1 MDIGFNK
8 LLYSYLTIIPIPRG
22 CHQLPE
28 RSLFYQGNQYPICA
42 RCAGIALGQLF
53 GILSYLLIFI
63 FSFSDLT
70 IKPMLFSTAI
80 LSVPMGI
87 DWGIQYFFNIIS
99 TNRRR
104 FLSGFICG
112 FGFGGLYL
120 SFIVLILT
128 FLTT

>member
-42 RCAGIALGQLF
+42 RCTGVALGQLF
-53 GILSYLLIFI
+53 GIISYLLIFL
-63 FSFSDLT
+63 FSVSDLN
-70 IKPMLFSTAI
+70 IKSMLFSTAI
-80 LSVPMGI
+80 LSVPMGV
-87 DWGIQYFFNIIS
+87 DWSIQYFFNIIS
-99 TNRRR
+99 TNKRR
-104 FLSGFICG
+104 FLSGLICG

-128 FLTT
+128 FLFT